1 MASYILGTSSMNGVG
16 NGSCRHASF
25 NFLKLTHILI
35 PLPCFLSCTTIE
47 LIHSDSSTSSMMPAL
62 SILSI
67 SSLTFCLYIGF
78 NIYGHFLMGLASG
91 LSGIF
96 ISPNSLA
103 MPFISV
109 KVVGKRSL
117 YSRKN
122 YVMLSSVC

>member
-1 MASYILGTSSMNGVG
+1 VNGVG

-25 NFLKLTHILI
+25 NFLKSTHILI
-35 PLPCFLSCTTIE
+35 PLPYFLSCTTIG
-47 LIHSDSSTSSMMPAL
+47 LIHSDSSIGSMKLAL

-67 SSLTFCLYIGF
+67 LSLNFILYMGF
-78 NIYGHFLMGLASG
+78 NLYGRCLMGLASG

-96 ISPNSLA
+96 ITPSSLA

-117 YSRKN
+117 YSRNN
-122 YVMLSSVC
+122 YVMLSNVYSS